1 MPNKQKSADKK
12 PAMPGPTP
20 SENLRRAPGPGHSP
34 LWDHWPLIKAMRK
47 ARSTWAEIAA
57 AIEEAS
63 GKTLKAAPSTICN
76 FCRRIEDRKRRGKR
90 PFPIGYEEPSLEP
103 KPSEAAAARSSAP
116 PVDVPPKE
124 SVKARYAKHQAAF
137 VKKKAQQLKN
147 EPSIP
152 IIEPR
157 QKQ

>member
-1 MPNKQKSADKK
+1 
-12 PAMPGPTP
+12 
-20 SENLRRAPGPGHSP
+20 
-34 LWDHWPLIKAMRK
+34 MRK

-103 KPSEAAAARSSAP
+103 KPSEAAAARWAAP
-116 PVDVPPKE
+116 PAAIVPQE
-124 SVKARYAKHQAAF
+124 SVKERYAKHQAAF
-137 VKKKAQQLKN
+137 VKKKAQQLQN
-147 EPSIP
+147 EQPIT
-152 IIEPR
+152 IIEPN